1 MKEIAV
7 TKRNGVVVNH
17 DEMIRA
23 FTMRLAMLK
32 NGDYR
37 IVVESVKHQRSL
49 PQNRLLWLWLT
60 LLEEETGN
68 NKEMLKDFF
77 ASMFLRSEVTAFG
90 NTKTIVRGT
99 SSLNVEEMTR
109 FLEQIALWCVE
120 NIGITLP
127 SPEELTALGY
137 K

>member
-7 TKRNGVVVNH
+7 IKREGVIKNH
-17 DEMIRA
+17 DEMIKGL
-23 FTMRLAMLK
+23 TMRLAMLK

-37 IVVESVKHQRSL
+37 IVIESVKHQRSL

-68 NKEMLKDFF
+68 NKEDLKDFF
-77 ASMFLRSEVTAFG
+77 ASIFLRQEVEAFG
-90 NTKTIVRGT
+90 KTRTIVRGT
-99 SSLNVEEMTR
+99 SSLSVEEMTR
-109 FLEQIALWCVE
+109 FLEQMALWCVE
-120 NIGITLP
+120 NLGITLP
-127 SPEELTALGY
+127 SPEDLQALGY

>member
-7 TKRNGVVVNH
+7 RKRCGIIENH
-17 DEMIRA
+17 DEMIKGL
-23 FTMRLAMLK
+23 TMRLAMLK
-32 NGDYR
+32 NGDYD
-37 IVVESVKHQRSL
+37 IVIESVKHQRSL

-68 NKEMLKDFF
+68 NKETMKDFF

-90 NTKTIVRGT
+90 KTKTIVRGT
-99 SSLNVEEMTR
+99 SSLSVEEMTR
-109 FLEQIALWCVE
+109 FLEQLALWCVE
-120 NIGITLP
+120 NLGITLP
-127 SPEELTALGY
+127 SPEDLQALGY